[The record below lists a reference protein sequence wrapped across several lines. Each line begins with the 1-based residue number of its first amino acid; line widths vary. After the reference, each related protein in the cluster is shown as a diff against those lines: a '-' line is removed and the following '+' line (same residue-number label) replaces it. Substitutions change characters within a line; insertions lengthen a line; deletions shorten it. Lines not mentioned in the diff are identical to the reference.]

1 MKELLIL
8 VNPSHPNVYNKWVEI
23 EGNLPLIVSILCL
36 FTDNRRKC
44 LGNIEEVRLNFLL
57 NKLATITENLV
68 DVRKL
73 SLAMLS
79 NWHKDQRLAALWHL
93 GWQSEGKDA
102 PQRGIL
108 ISHTHDSSIPN
119 LQLSAVG
126 QLPTHLSSV
135 TGQACKQCRRMSL
148 FCPRNGSKEVCH
160 HFS

>member
-1 MKELLIL
+1 M
-8 VNPSHPNVYNKWVEI
+8 YTRVEI

-79 NWHKDQRLAALWHL
+79 N
-93 GWQSEGKDA
+93 
-102 PQRGIL
+102 
-108 ISHTHDSSIPN
+108 
-119 LQLSAVG
+119 
-126 QLPTHLSSV
+126 
-135 TGQACKQCRRMSL
+135 
-148 FCPRNGSKEVCH
+148 
-160 HFS
+160 